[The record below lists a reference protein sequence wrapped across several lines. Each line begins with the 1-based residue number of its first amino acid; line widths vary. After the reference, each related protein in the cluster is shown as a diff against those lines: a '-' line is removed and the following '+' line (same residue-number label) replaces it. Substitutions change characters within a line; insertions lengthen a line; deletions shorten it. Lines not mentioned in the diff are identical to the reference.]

1 MFQACLIGESAM
13 KKMHFVMAL
22 TGALAGTA
30 SAQSSVNISGI
41 IGVGVASVSGAQAG
55 TSNYNAGRLVNMA
68 QDSKVPSRIVFSGTE
83 DLGNGA
89 AAIFKL
95 DQGFNVDDG
104 SETLGGLPRE
114 TYVGLKSTTY
124 GTVTLGRQFHP
135 LFNVRD
141 DYDPTADSSNL
152 MATGAFRMNN
162 SVMYRTPV
170 YSGLFAKVAYGFGEV
185 PGNMSAGRAVGAHI
199 GYDNG
204 PFSTK
209 LGYNDLKDSLGQ
221 DSARST
227 LLAGSYNFGPITGY
241 LAYGLNRGNV
251 TGGVYSV
258 ADNTD
263 MLIGARVPFG
273 ANTLAATY
281 IRKNDKTSLDA
292 DASQIQVYYAY
303 AMSKR
308 TVLYAIATLIN
319 NSQNAGYTT
328 AHASAA
334 PTAAQFA
341 LGARPADREFSVGLR
356 HSF

>member
-1 MFQACLIGESAM
+1 M
-13 KKMHFVMAL
+13 KKSYCVLAF
-22 TGALAGTA
+22 TGALAGSA
-30 SAQSSVNISGI
+30 SAQSSVTISGI
-41 IGVGVASVSGAQAG
+41 IGVGIASVSGAQQGA
-55 TSNYNAGRLVNMA
+55 SNYNAGHLVNMS
-68 QDSKVPSRIVFSGTE
+68 QDSKVPTRLVFSGNE
-83 DLGNGA
+83 DLGDGM

-104 SETLGGLPRE
+104 SATLGGLARE
-114 TYVGLKSTTY
+114 TYVGLKSNL
-124 GTVTLGRQFHP
+124 GTVTMGRQFHP

-170 YSGLFAKVAYGFGEV
+170 YDGLFAKLAYGFGEV
-185 PGNMSAGRAVGAHI
+185 PGNMEAGRAVGGHI

-204 PFSTK
+204 PLSAK

-221 DSARST
+221 GSARST
-227 LLAGSYNFGPITGY
+227 LLAGSYNFGPITGF
-241 LAYGLNRGNV
+241 LAYGVNKGAV
-251 TGGVYSV
+251 TNGVFSP

-263 MLIGARVPFG
+263 MLLGARVPFG

-281 IRKNDKTSLDA
+281 IRKNDKTALDA
-292 DASQIQVYYAY
+292 DANQIQIYYAY
-303 AMSKR
+303 SLSKR
-308 TVLYAIATLIN
+308 TVLYSIFTRID
-319 NSQNAGYTT
+319 NSANANYTT

-334 PTAAQFA
+334 PTAAQYA
-341 LGARPADREFSVGLR
+341 LGARPADREFSVGIR